1 MPRDATP
8 GLTLGSYRLEARIG
22 VGGMGEVW
30 RAVNVTSASVRA
42 IKVIKPEFA
51 ASEEFKQRFLREGK
65 SLDLLHHPNIVRG
78 YDVGEH
84 DGILFMAMELLDGQ
98 SADAWL
104 EAKQTAG
111 TLPTVQE
118 ACNVLCQVLEGVASA
133 HSHDIVHRDLKPP
146 NFFLTTS
153 GVVKVLDFGI
163 ARHGD
168 AHTRVTRTNAGMPG
182 SPGYFAPEFGKG
194 QPASPASDV
203 YALGVSLFELLAGR
217 WPFLAGGGTS
227 EMATL
232 SLLMQHAT
240 EPMPDVRTLRTDVP
254 REVAEVLLAAGA
266 KRPEERPTADAFRD
280 ALLPF
285 AGSVP
290 RPGRGTRSSS
300 NVTPVRNTPGNAT
313 PRPPAPGTSFG
324 IVGMGEKPSA
334 TPAKGPLST
343 ALAIKGMNGPA
354 GTPTPVVPPVAPPTP
369 VAAPTPVATPRP
381 TTAKPARQ
389 PGGRR
394 NLAIGILVFVVAVVL
409 GVLGVLATTGGTT
422 TETKTPP
429 SEAVPVPEGMALI
442 PAGKYPIGDDHA
454 GFSSPRHEVEL
465 SAFVID
471 RTEVSIGEA
480 RRFVEVNPTVAWP
493 KLPPPALDQKPMNNV
508 TVEQA
513 QAYCAWHVKGGALPS
528 EQQWEAAARG
538 TAGRRYPW
546 GDTDAPDCV
555 HQNQGA
561 DGISE
566 AVDALPCGATPEG
579 VRNLLGNVA
588 EWTNSVLT
596 PYPGNATPVP
606 EVLREPGAYVV
617 RGGSFDENGGEVSVT
632 SRQVRKSGNV
642 ELNADVGFRC
652 VALWP

>member
-1 MPRDATP
+1 MTSRAAATP
-8 GLTLGSYRLEARIG
+8 GLVVGSYRLEARIG

-30 RAVNVTSASVRA
+30 RAVNVTSSAVRA

-51 ASEEFKQRFLREGK
+51 AEDEFKHRFLREGK

-84 DGILFMAMELLDGQ
+84 DGLLFMAMELLDGQ

-104 EAKQTAG
+104 EAKQAAG

-118 ACNVLCQVLEGVASA
+118 ACNVLCQVLEGVAAA
-133 HSHDIVHRDLKPP
+133 HSHDIIHRDLKPP
-146 NFFLTTS
+146 NFFLTS
-153 GVVKVLDFGI
+153 AGVVKVLDFGI

-217 WPFLAGGGTS
+217 WPFLGGGGTS

-240 EPMPDVRTLRTDVP
+240 EPMPDVRALRADVP
-254 REVAEVLLAAGA
+254 REVAQAILAAGA
-266 KRPEERPTADAFRD
+266 KRPEERPSADDFRD

-285 AGSVP
+285 AGAVP

-300 NVTPVRNTPGNAT
+300 PHTPATAT
-313 PRPPAPGTSFG
+313 PRPPPGTSFG
-324 IVGMGEKPSA
+324 ITPMAGQRPSA
-334 TPAKGPLST
+334 TPAEGPLST
-343 ALAIKGMNGPA
+343 SLGVKPMATASAPQPA
-354 GTPTPVVPPVAPPTP
+354 VE
-369 VAAPTPVATPRP
+369 PRLP
-381 TTAKPARQ
+381 QP

-394 NLAIGILVFVVAVVL
+394 AAVFASVFVLAAAVGGVVVALVSQRAPVEAPMP
-409 GVLGVLATTGGTT
+409 VTSPKAAAPQQP
-422 TETKTPP
+422 TPP
-429 SEAVPVPEGMALI
+429 TPEGMALI
-442 PAGKYPIGDDHA
+442 PAGHYPIGADAA
-454 GFSSPRHEVEL
+454 GFSSPAHQVEL
-465 SAFVID
+465 AAFVVD
-471 RTEVSIGEA
+471 RQEVSIGDC
-480 RRFVEVNPTVAWP
+480 RRFVAANPSVPWP
-493 KLPPPALDQKPMNNV
+493 RLPPEVLDRKPMNNV

-513 QAYCAWHVKGGALPS
+513 QAYCAWRVKGGALPTES
-528 EQQWEAAARG
+528 QWEATARG
-538 TAGRRYPW
+538 EKGRKYPW
-546 GDTDAPDCV
+546 GDTAAPTCV

-561 DGISE
+561 DGLSE
-566 AVDALPCGATPEG
+566 PVDALPCGATPEG

-588 EWTNSVLT
+588 EWTSSPLA
-596 PYPGNATPVP
+596 PYPGSQSEVP
-606 EVLREPGAYVV
+606 PVLRAAGSYVV
-617 RGGSFDENGGEVSVT
+617 RGGSYDENGGEVSVT
-632 SRQVRKSGNV
+632 SRQVRRSGNV

-652 VALWP
+652 VAPWPPR